1 MSSPS
6 SGRTCRVV
14 ASSGV
19 LSTVVALAICGGVA
33 AAKTEPSP
41 PPPPGFPTLVPK
53 GPKAARH
60 IALQN
65 EAGRLINLA
74 GTRTFATRPS
84 CRPVF
89 PRPTS
94 KRTRDVP
101 SREILDAVAAF
112 RRPAVA
118 LDVFPQ
124 RLVGGLGETYVDYV
138 RSVTSASGKSFFI
151 GVARTVR
158 FAYRLSDRCLAL
170 QRRKLVDLLA
180 GKGAPLR
187 SIALQEFGR
196 IDDSARRTPSVPAT
210 PQDTLWFFSKGP
222 GGVGLSGGSGGTP
235 VDFFLAH
242 GMFMSSGFRGSSTL
256 SGLLPD
262 GVASVTLHYPKIVS
276 NGRWYK
282 PTVYPSAY
290 TRTVGVQEN
299 VVSVRVPRGAG
310 AAFPPRMVWRAADG
324 TVVRVVRQ
332 PRR

>member
-1 MSSPS
+1 M
-6 SGRTCRVV
+6 
-14 ASSGV
+14 
-19 LSTVVALAICGGVA
+19 
-33 AAKTEPSP
+33 
-41 PPPPGFPTLVPK
+41 PK

-65 EAGRLINLA
+65 EASRLINRA
-74 GTRTFATRPS
+74 GTRAFATRPS

-89 PRPTS
+89 PRPIS
-94 KRTRDVP
+94 KPTRDIP
-101 SREILDAVAAF
+101 SRQILDAIAAF
-112 RRPAVA
+112 RRPALA
-118 LDVFPQ
+118 SDAFPQ
-124 RLVGGLGETYVDYV
+124 RFFGGLGDLYIDYF

-151 GVARTVR
+151 GVARTAR
-158 FAYRLSDRCLAL
+158 FAYRLSDRCLNL

-187 SIALQEFGR
+187 SIALQEFRR
-196 IDDSARRTPSVPAT
+196 IRDNAERTQPVPTT
-210 PQDTLWFFSKGP
+210 PQDTLWFFTKGP
-222 GGVGLSGGSGGTP
+222 GGVGLSSGSGGTP
-235 VDFFLAH
+235 VDYFVAH

-262 GVASVTLHYPKIVS
+262 GVASVTLHYPKVVS

-290 TRTVGVQEN
+290 TRTVRVQEN
-299 VVSVRVPRGAG
+299 VLSVRVPRGAG
-310 AAFPPRMVWRAADG
+310 GAYPSRMVWHAADG